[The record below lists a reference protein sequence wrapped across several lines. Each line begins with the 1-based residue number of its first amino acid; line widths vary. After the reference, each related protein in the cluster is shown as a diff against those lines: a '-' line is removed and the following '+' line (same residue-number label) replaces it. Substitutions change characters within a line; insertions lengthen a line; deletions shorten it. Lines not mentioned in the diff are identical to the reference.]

1 MGQLKKSLLVALLSF
16 FCSYSIHAQQTVQ
29 FSQYV
34 FNGLAVNPAYA
45 GYREEWTGS
54 LSYRMQ
60 WAGITGAPRTA
71 VASFDGVT
79 NNDEKR
85 VGLGFIAIND
95 QLGAQSTSSFYG
107 NYAYR
112 LQIDDDEERRLTFG
126 IAFGVTQYGIDGTK
140 LIAVDPNDVSV
151 PTGSESKVYPDFRV
165 GVYYSDPKFFIG
177 ASVLDMFSANR
188 DQITTGD
195 NYKILKQVRHL
206 YLTGGAIFPL
216 SEVFDLKPTFMI
228 KEDFNGPTSLDLN
241 TYLLINKAFWIG
253 ASYRTGVS
261 LWKKNNLQKGLD
273 KNNAL
278 AAIVEV
284 FVSDRFRIGYSFDY
298 SINALANYQQGSHEI
313 SLSLAFPRRDTRML
327 GIPKYF

>member
-1 MGQLKKSLLVALLSF
+1 MRQFKRYLLLALFLLNTGRL
-16 FCSYSIHAQQTVQ
+16 CAQQTVQ

-79 NNDEKR
+79 NQESKR
-85 VGLGFIAIND
+85 VGLGFIAMND
-95 QLGAQSTSSFYG
+95 RLGAQSTSSFYG

-112 LQIDDDEERRLTFG
+112 LQIDDEEERRLTFG

-140 LIAVDPNDVSV
+140 LTAVDPNDVSV
-151 PTGSESKVYPDFRV
+151 PTGNESKVYPDFRV
-165 GVYYSDPKFFIG
+165 GVYYSDPRFYIG

-188 DQITTGD
+188 DQITTDD

-206 YLTGGAIFPL
+206 YLTGGVVLPL
-216 SEVFDLKPTFMI
+216 SDVLDLKPTFMI
-228 KEDFNGPTSLDLN
+228 KEDFNGPTNLDLN
-241 TYLLINKAFWIG
+241 SYLLINKTLWIG

-261 LWKKNNLQKGLD
+261 LWEKSNLQKGLD
-273 KNNAL
+273 KSSAI
-278 AAIVEV
+278 AGIVEL
-284 FVSDRFRIGYSFDY
+284 FVSDRFRVGYSFDY

-313 SLSLAFPRRDTRML
+313 SLSLTLPRRDMRTSSNPR
-327 GIPKYF
+327 YF